1 MLFVFIF
8 VGTKYS
14 VASITLFMFLL
25 LCYSSILKCTWIL
38 TGIVLV
44 IEHLKYSKTL
54 CVAENSI
61 VLAKPEML
69 TLFQLGAGHGGETHS
84 ITILLLTYLLP

>member
-1 MLFVFIF
+1 MLPVLPCSCFCCFVTAAYDFKQKVF
-8 VGTKYS
+8 
-14 VASITLFMFLL
+14 
-25 LCYSSILKCTWIL
+25 LKCTWIL